1 MALTITEGADSR
13 QDLGF
18 SLIVQFNKL
27 QPAASD
33 YPAGGYPLYSSA
45 GSANNAGQPFGMA
58 YLHGVVPVAFTGT
71 AIDYIWQFNKTTGK
85 LQVFGISV
93 ATAGA
98 TIYTLTEVAANTD
111 LSGGSVTVWALGF

>member
-27 QPAASD
+27 QPGTSD
-33 YPAGGYPLYSSA
+33 YPAGGYPMYSSS
-45 GSANNAGQPFGMA
+45 GSATNAGQQFGLA
-58 YLHGVVPVAFTGT
+58 FLHGVVPVGFTGT
-71 AIDYIWQFNKTTGK
+71 AVNYIWQFNKGTGK

-111 LSGGSVTVWALGF
+111 LSGGSVTVWTLGF